1 MSHAK
6 SYFLCG
12 VGGSGMLPLALI
24 LRGRGETVSGSDRA
38 LDQGRVGAK
47 FEYLESQGIE
57 LFPQDGSGVV
67 SAEQIVVRS
76 AAVEDTVPDIVAA
89 KRVGAQLL
97 GALSCSRSSLTP
109 PRCASASRAPAASP
123 PPPE

>member
-6 SYFLCG
+6 SYFLVG

-24 LRGRGETVSGSDRA
+24 LRGRGEVVAGSDRS
-38 LDQGRVGAK
+38 LDQGRVSAK
-47 FEYLESQGIE
+47 FEYLRAQGIA

-67 SAEQIVVRS
+67 SNDQIVVRS

-89 KRVGAQLL
+89 KRADAELL
-97 GALSCSRSSLTP
+97 GRAELLSQLFN
-109 PRCASASRAPAASP
+109 SARVRIGVAGT
-123 PPPE
+123 